1 MKRMTSMLFALSLT
15 VLFMAAS
22 APAQVENRMTATVPF
37 DFTVGNISLPAGQYE
52 FLGVGNNV
60 VRIINADRHSVYT
73 LPTTS
78 VQMNGGT
85 DKSTVRFATV
95 DGRHLLV
102 QLWNDLSE
110 NGSAFRYE
118 RGLEESSIRAPILT
132 ETLSTVANQQFTN
145 TRR

>member
-1 MKRMTSMLFALSLT
+1 MKRIASILFALSLA

-22 APAQVENRMTATVPF
+22 AHAQMEARMTATVPF

-52 FLGVGNNV
+52 FLGVGSNV
-60 VRIINADRHSVYT
+60 VQIINADRHSVYT
-73 LPTTS
+73 LSTTS

-85 DKSTVRFATV
+85 DKSTVKFATV
-95 DGRHLLV
+95 DGRHVLV

-118 RGLEESSIRAPILT
+118 RGLEESSIRANLDGKAID
-132 ETLSTVANQQFTN
+132 
-145 TRR
+145 RR